1 MKKLLIAA
9 IAVSTLAITA
19 CTKKAEAAQD
29 VYGSVAYG
37 YQWMPSHDK
46 SKQQD
51 ELYGGNQSDH
61 GYVQAAVG
69 TKLKNNVGVQLE
81 YSQIKPSA
89 SHKEYEGSV
98 RGKQETTSITF
109 NAPIWSPTPSVTT
122 YGLAGIGY
130 TQFKVAGLGKE
141 ESAVGI
147 LGAGAEWQANKTVGV
162 FSEVRA
168 QYVDKGEYWQ
178 PQALVGVRV
187 NLNQVAKNVTG
198 ASYR

>member
-1 MKKLLIAA
+1 MKKLFIAA
-9 IAVSTLAITA
+9 IAASTLAFVA

-51 ELYGGNQSDH
+51 ELYGANQNDH
-61 GYVQAAVG
+61 GYVQAALG
-69 TKLKNNVGVQLE
+69 TKLIGNVGVQLE
-81 YSQIKPSA
+81 YSQIKPSVG
-89 SHKEYEGSV
+89 HRYVEGSI
-98 RGKQETTSITF
+98 RGKQETTSVTF
-109 NAPIWSPTPSVTT
+109 NAPLWSPTPSVTT

-130 TQFKVAGLGKE
+130 TQFKVDFGKE

-147 LGAGAEWQANKTVGV
+147 LGAGAEWKANKTVGV